1 MEVVIVFL
9 GTLGLGIA
17 LAVPIG
23 VVLIFSAVML
33 MAYMGIFDETII
45 VQQMV
50 MGTNNGSLLAIPF
63 FMLAGELMSKGGLS
77 VRIVNFSNLVV
88 GRFKGGL
95 GYVVIL
101 ASMLFAGLSGSAVA
115 DAAALGGIL
124 IPMMKAN
131 GYNTERSTGLVCAGA
146 VIAPIIPPSI
156 PMIVLATGVGISVG
170 KLFMAGIVPGIL
182 LGLFLM
188 IAWKRVV
195 LKDGYT
201 DVIRDEKGEGWAIF
215 KDSLPALFMPIL
227 IIGGIRM
234 GIFTP
239 TEAGAFAAVYAFIIS
254 ILVYKELKFKDVIEV
269 FVESVRSTGIV
280 MFIVAA
286 ASAVAWLIT
295 VAQIPVKI
303 VTMLGPL
310 VDHPVLLLLA
320 INLFLF
326 VMGMVMDLTPNLLI
340 FGPILFPVVVEA
352 GIDPIFFGVIMVL
365 NLTVGLITPPVGT
378 ILYLGCRVGGTTFE
392 KLVRGIMPFLVMEII
407 VLLIFT
413 VVPQIILWPLEWF
426 Y

>member
-1 MEVVIVFL
+1 MGEVIVFL
-9 GTLGLGIA
+9 VTLGIGLL

-23 VVLIFSAVML
+23 IVLIFSAIIL
-33 MAYMGIFDETII
+33 MVYMGIFNESII

-50 MGTNNGSLLAIPF
+50 MGTNNGALLAIPF
-63 FMLAGELMSKGGLS
+63 FMLAGELMAKGGLS
-77 VRIVNFSNLVV
+77 VRIVNFANLLV

-101 ASMLFAGLSGSAVA
+101 ASILFAGLSGSAVA

-124 IPMMKAN
+124 IPMMKNN

-182 LGLFLM
+182 LGLVLM
-188 IAWKRVV
+188 ITWKRVV
-195 LKDGYT
+195 VKDGYT
-201 DVIRDEKGEGWAIF
+201 DVIRYKKGEGWKIL
-215 KDSLPALFMPIL
+215 KDSIFALFMPVL
-227 IIGGIRM
+227 IVGGIRL

-239 TEAGAFAAVYAFIIS
+239 TEAGAFAAVYAFVIS
-254 ILVYKELKFKDVIEV
+254 IIVYRELDFKGIIEV

-310 VDHPVLLLLA
+310 VDHPVLLLIT
-320 INLFLF
+320 INIFLF
-326 VMGMVMDLTPNLLI
+326 IMGMVMDLTPNLLI
-340 FGPILFPVVVEA
+340 FGPILFPVVIAA

-365 NLTVGLITPPVGT
+365 NLTIGLITPPVGT

-392 KLVRGIMPFLVMEII
+392 KLVRGIMPFLVTEIA

-413 VVPQIILWPLEWF
+413 FIPQIILWPLELF

>member
-201 DVIRDEKGEGWAIF
+201 DVIRYEKGEGWAIF

>member
-33 MAYMGIFDETII
+33 MTYMGIFDETII

-188 IAWKRVV
+188 ISWKRVV

-201 DVIRDEKGEGWAIF
+201 DVIRYEKGEGWAIF

-254 ILVYKELKFKDVIEV
+254 ILVYKELKLKDVIEV

-365 NLTVGLITPPVGT
+365 NLTIGLITPPVGT

-407 VLLIFT
+407 MLLIFT
-413 VVPQIILWPLEWF
+413 LVPQIILWPLEWF

>member
-1 MEVVIVFL
+1 MGVVAVFL
-9 GTLGLGIA
+9 GTLALGLG

-23 VVLIFSAVML
+23 LVLIFCAVAL
-33 MAYMGIFDETII
+33 MFYMGNFNETII

-63 FMLAGELMSKGGLS
+63 FMLAGELMAKGGLS
-77 VRIVNFSNLVV
+77 IRIVNFANLVV

-101 ASMLFAGLSGSAVA
+101 SSILFAGLSGSAVA

-124 IPMMKAN
+124 IPIMKEN
-131 GYNTERSTGLVCAGA
+131 NYNAERATGLVCSGA

-156 PMIVLATGVGISVG
+156 PMIVLATGVGVSVG
-170 KLFMAGIVPGIL
+170 KLFMAGIVPGLL
-182 LGLFLM
+182 LGMALM
-188 IAWKRVV
+188 IVWKRIV

-201 DVIRDEKGEGWAIF
+201 DTIRYEKGEGR
-215 KDSLPALFMPIL
+215 KVVKNSLLALFMPVMIV
-227 IIGGIRM
+227 GGIRL
-234 GIFTP
+234 GVFTP

-254 ILVYKELKFKDVIEV
+254 VFVYKELPPKKIVEV
-269 FVESVRSTGIV
+269 FVESARSTGIV

-295 VAQIPVKI
+295 IAQIPAKI
-303 VTMLGPL
+303 VQMLGPL
-310 VDHPVLLLLA
+310 VEHPVILLLT

-326 VMGMVMDLTPNLLI
+326 IMGMVMDLTPNLLI
-340 FGPILFPVVVEA
+340 FGPILFPVVIAA

-365 NLTVGLITPPVGT
+365 NLTIGLITPPVGT
-378 ILYLGCRVGGTTFE
+378 ILYLGCRVGGVTFE
-392 KLVRGIMPFLVMEII
+392 KLVKGIMPFLLTEII
-407 VLLIFT
+407 VLLVFT
-413 VVPQIILWPLEWF
+413 LFPQIILFPLELF

>member
-1 MEVVIVFL
+1 MGEVVVFL
-9 GTLGLGIA
+9 VTLGVGLA
-17 LAVPIG
+17 LAIPIG
-23 VVLIFSAVML
+23 VVLIFSAIIL
-33 MAYMGIFDETII
+33 MGYMGIFDETII

-63 FMLAGELMSKGGLS
+63 FMLAGELMAKGGLS
-77 VRIVNFSNLVV
+77 IRIVNFANLVV

-101 ASMLFAGLSGSAVA
+101 ASILFAGLSGSAVA

-124 IPMMKAN
+124 IPIMKNN
-131 GYNTERSTGLVCAGA
+131 GYNAERSTGLVCAGA

-156 PMIVLATGVGISVG
+156 PMIVLASSVGISVG

-195 LKDGYT
+195 IKDGYSH
-201 DVIRDEKGEGWAIF
+201 VIVYEKGEGWKIF
-215 KDSLPALFMPIL
+215 KDSIFALFMPIL
-227 IIGGIRM
+227 IIGGIRL

-239 TEAGAFAAVYAFIIS
+239 TEAGAFAAVYAFVIS
-254 ILVYKELKFKDVIEV
+254 ILVYKEMGFKDVIEV

-310 VDHPVLLLLA
+310 VDHPVLLLLT
-320 INLFLF
+320 INVFLF
-326 VMGMVMDLTPNLLI
+326 IMGMVMDLTPNLLI
-340 FGPILFPVVVEA
+340 FGPILFPVIIEA

-365 NLTVGLITPPVGT
+365 NLTIGLITPPVGT
-378 ILYLGCRVGGTTFE
+378 ILYLGCRVGGTTLE
-392 KLVRGIMPFLVMEII
+392 RLVKGILPFLIMEIV

-413 VVPQIILWPLEWF
+413 LVPQIILWPLELF

>member
-1 MEVVIVFL
+1 MGEVIVFL
-9 GTLGLGIA
+9 VTLGIGLL

-23 VVLIFSAVML
+23 IVLIFSAIIL
-33 MAYMGIFDETII
+33 MVYMGNFNESII

-50 MGTNNGSLLAIPF
+50 MGTNNGALLAIPF
-63 FMLAGELMSKGGLS
+63 FMLAGELMAKGGLS
-77 VRIVNFSNLVV
+77 IRIVNFANLLV

-101 ASMLFAGLSGSAVA
+101 ASILFAGLSGSAVA

-124 IPMMKAN
+124 IPMMKNN

-182 LGLFLM
+182 LGLVLM
-188 IAWKRVV
+188 ITWKRVV
-195 LKDGYT
+195 VKDGYT
-201 DVIRDEKGEGWAIF
+201 DVIRYKKGEGWKIL
-215 KDSLPALFMPIL
+215 KDSIFALFMPVL
-227 IIGGIRM
+227 IVGGIRL

-239 TEAGAFAAVYAFIIS
+239 TEAGAFAAVYAFVIS
-254 ILVYKELKFKDVIEV
+254 IIVYRELDFKGIIEV

-310 VDHPVLLLLA
+310 VDHPVLLLIT
-320 INLFLF
+320 INIFLF
-326 VMGMVMDLTPNLLI
+326 IMGMVMDLTPNLLI
-340 FGPILFPVVVEA
+340 FGPILFPVVIAA

-365 NLTVGLITPPVGT
+365 NLTIGLITPPVGT

-392 KLVRGIMPFLVMEII
+392 KLVRGIMPFLVTEIA

-413 VVPQIILWPLEWF
+413 FIPQIILWPLELF